1 MTELYI
7 GLMSGTSMD
16 GVDAAL
22 VDFSTATPNLIH
34 NFYHPF
40 SDEIKNQIS
49 ALTMSGENEI
59 HRLATLDASL
69 ANEFSFATNELLKAS
84 QLKPKDIQAIG
95 SHGQTIRHAPNAET
109 PFTLQISDPNTIA
122 SLTNITTVAD
132 FRRKDIALKGQ
143 GAPLTPVFHEAI
155 FRSTDEDRIIVNI
168 GGIANITVLP
178 ADPSKPIVGFDTG
191 PGNTLLDAW
200 AKKNIDR
207 NYDEGGEWAATG
219 NTDETLL
226 STMLA
231 DAYFKMSAP
240 KSTGTDYFNLDWF
253 AQFNTQLKPEA
264 IQATLVALTAISIAN
279 SIPKESKVI
288 VCGGGVHNHYLINT
302 LEKFCG
308 QKVFSS
314 EEFGI
319 EPDWVEAIAFA
330 WLAKQ
335 TLTKKPINLCNITGS
350 KRPAILG
357 GIYYP

>member
-1 MTELYI
+1 
-7 GLMSGTSMD
+7 MD

-49 ALTMSGENEI
+49 ALTVSGENEI
-59 HRLATLDASL
+59 HRLATLDSTL
-69 ANEFSFATNELLKAS
+69 ANEFSFATNELLKAT
-84 QLKPKDIQAIG
+84 QLKPEEIHAIG
-95 SHGQTIRHAPNAET
+95 SHGQTIRHMPNEAT
-109 PFTLQISDPNTIA
+109 PFTLQIADPNTIA
-122 SLTNITTVAD
+122 SLTNITTIAD

-143 GAPLTPVFHEAI
+143 GAPLTPVFHEAM
-155 FRSTDEDRIIVNI
+155 FRSTDEDRVIVNI

-200 AKKNIDR
+200 AKKNIDQ
-207 NYDEGGEWAATG
+207 NYDEDGEWAATG

-226 STMLA
+226 NAMLA
-231 DAYFKMSAP
+231 DSYFKMSSP
-240 KSTGTDYFNLDWF
+240 KSTGTDYFNLDWL
-253 AQFNTQLKPEA
+253 AQFNTRMNQEDV
-264 IQATLVALTAISIAN
+264 QATLIDLTANSIAN
-279 SIPKESKVI
+279 SIPSNSKVI
-288 VCGGGVHNHYLINT
+288 VCGGGAHNHYLINR

-319 EPDWVEAIAFA
+319 APDWVEAIAFA
-330 WLAKQ
+330 WFAKQ
-335 TLTKKPINLCNITGS
+335 TLARSPINLCNITGS
-350 KRPAILG
+350 IRPSILG